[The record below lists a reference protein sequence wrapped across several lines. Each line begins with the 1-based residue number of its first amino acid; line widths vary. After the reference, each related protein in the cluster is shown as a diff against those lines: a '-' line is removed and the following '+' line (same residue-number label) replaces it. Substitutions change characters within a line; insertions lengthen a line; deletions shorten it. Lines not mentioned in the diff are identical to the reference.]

1 MGKIIVCNNKVYAG
15 KNRLDLTKDTVYNH
29 PSSIQ
34 CNASSEINSLKSSVS
49 NGKNLIANAIT
60 GKGVATSSS
69 DTFAT
74 MANNISALQ
83 IKPNASGA
91 YNTGDI
97 NGDITGVGN
106 AVRFDAMNWIVV
118 HVTNGVAY
126 LGRDV
131 IVSYTIYRPSEG
143 YNDYTGSTL
152 AQRAQDFEN
161 NMSEK
166 ARSVMMPI
174 TVNDVTSKVFVP
186 SEEQVSG
193 GFSYFN
199 SDSRR
204 ICQYNG
210 SNSYWWTSSPGSRF
224 RSFAVSESGAV
235 GNFDLSS
242 AYGFRPFIAL
252 TF

>member
-1 MGKIIVCNNKVYAG
+1 
-15 KNRLDLTKDTVYNH
+15 
-29 PSSIQ
+29 
-34 CNASSEINSLKSSVS
+34 
-49 NGKNLIANAIT
+49 
-60 GKGVATSSS
+60 
-69 DTFAT
+69 

-97 NGDITGVGN
+97 KGDITGVGN
-106 AVRFDAMNWIVV
+106 TVRFDGMNWIVV
-118 HVTNGVAY
+118 HVANGVAY

-143 YNDYTGSTL
+143 YNEYIGSTL
-152 AQRAQDFEN
+152 AQTAKDFEN

-166 ARSVMMPI
+166 ARSVLMPI
-174 TVNDVTSKVFVP
+174 TVNGVTSKVFVP
-186 SEEQVSG
+186 SYEQVNG

-210 SNSYWWTSSPGSRF
+210 SNSYWWTSSGSSRF
-224 RSFAVSESGAV
+224 RSYDVSESGAI
-235 GNFDLSS
+235 GSYDISGS
-242 AYGFRPFIAL
+242 HGFRPFIAL